1 MSQQPF
7 RFAGHSLEELI
18 DLAGTPSAYVYSR
31 KTLSKKAYDTRAA
44 LPEKVQLHY
53 SIKANP
59 HSQTVAHLA
68 DLVDGMDVS
77 SHAELLLALG
87 SGLNPEKISFSGP
100 GKTDR
105 EILSAI
111 TAGIVL
117 HAESLNEIERLC
129 QMANSLQKTPR
140 IAIRINPDFTVKQSG
155 MVMGGGPQ
163 PFGIDLEQIDSA
175 LNILN
180 VNGVPCAGLHC
191 YAGSQMLN
199 ANLVCSLHPQTMDMM
214 LDIVRRNDLTDVSL
228 NLGGGFGVPYF
239 SHESSLDVRCVGE
252 HLNNLIERVH
262 DKTRISSI
270 IIELGRYLIA
280 ESGIYISRI
289 IEKKQSRGKLFLV
302 VEGGMNHHL
311 AASGNLGQAIR
322 RNFPIEGNS
331 LLSRKISNQRTT
343 IVSIVGPLCT
353 PLDILASDIELPELE
368 VGDHIAVL
376 NSGAYGYSASPH
388 RFLSHPAPA
397 ELLI

>member
-199 ANLVCSLHPQTMDMM
+199 AHLVCTLHQQTMDMM

-239 SHESSLDVRCVGE
+239 SHESSLDVHCVGE
-252 HLNNLIERVH
+252 HLSNLIEEAH
-262 DKTRISSI
+262 DNTGISSI

-289 IEKKQSRGKLFLV
+289 IEKKHSRGKLFLV

-322 RNFPIEGNS
+322 RNFPIVGS
-331 LLSRKISNQRTT
+331 ALLSRKTSNQRTT